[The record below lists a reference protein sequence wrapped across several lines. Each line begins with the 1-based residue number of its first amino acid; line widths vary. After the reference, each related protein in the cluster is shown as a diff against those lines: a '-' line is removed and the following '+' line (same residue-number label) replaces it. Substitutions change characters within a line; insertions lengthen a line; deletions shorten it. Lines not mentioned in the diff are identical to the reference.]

1 VALEKGARVNVKG
14 ERGMTPLACAAAA
27 GALESVTL
35 LLQAGADPH
44 AKAADGSTALGQA
57 IEGGH
62 QEVAAALKEALKQ

>member
-1 VALEKGARVNVKG
+1 
-14 ERGMTPLACAAAA
+14 
-27 GALESVTL
+27 VTL

-44 AKAADGSTALGQA
+44 AKAADGSTALGHA